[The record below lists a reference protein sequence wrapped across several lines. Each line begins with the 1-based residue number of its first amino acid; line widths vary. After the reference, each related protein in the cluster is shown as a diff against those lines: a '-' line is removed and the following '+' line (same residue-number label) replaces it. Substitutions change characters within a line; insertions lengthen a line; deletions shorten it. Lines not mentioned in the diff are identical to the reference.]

1 MSVSGEAWLVTGAA
15 GFIGSEV
22 CRELVDQGREVVAVD
37 NFNSYYDPSLK
48 EARVARLAGREGFSL
63 ARLDLTEADAT
74 QALFARH
81 RPRVVIH
88 LAAQPGIS
96 YSITNPMAYVQSNL
110 VGTLNV
116 MEGCRLHGVEH
127 LVYAS
132 SSSVYGRNSRM
143 PFSVHDPADHPA
155 SLYAATKKSNELM
168 AHSYSHLFGLP
179 TTGLRLFSVYGPW
192 GRPDM
197 AYYSFSLKL
206 LCNEPITIYGDGN
219 QLRDFTYIDD
229 IVAGVVMLASRPP
242 QANRDW
248 DSEKPDPATSK
259 APYRVY
265 NIGQG
270 EQVSVNRM
278 IELLEANL
286 GVGAIRHYEP
296 GRPADMPATHADVS
310 DLEEAIGFVPQTPVD
325 TGMKAFVDWFRDYH
339 S

>member
-1 MSVSGEAWLVTGAA
+1 M
-15 GFIGSEV
+15 
-22 CRELVDQGREVVAVD
+22 
-37 NFNSYYDPSLK
+37 P
-48 EARVARLAGREGFSL
+48 
-63 ARLDLTEADAT
+63 AT
-74 QALFARH
+74 T
-81 RPRVVIH
+81 PRVVIH

-143 PFSVHDPADHPA
+143 PFSVHNPADHPA
-155 SLYAATKKSNELM
+155 SLYTATKKSNELM